1 MALNFFDPKT
11 ELTKDKNLREDDI
24 KTLIDWVNKQAH
36 LPKINEVQA
45 ILFLQSCNYRN
56 EAAKSAIDSYF
67 TVKTFCA
74 DLFGGRN
81 PLQSPLRESLNVA
94 LFAFLPKKTPQ
105 GDTIIF
111 MKLMDSNPDN
121 YNFSVQLK
129 HFDMVCML
137 GLHQEGVSNGH
148 IIVLDMKEVV
158 FGHLTKLGPL
168 AMKKFL
174 YYLQEAMPLRLKGLH
189 YFNIVPFMDKIL
201 ALMRPFMKKELLDM
215 LYLHNTVDDLV
226 KFVPRECLPLDYGGS
241 VESTHVIHE
250 KTKNK
255 LRENCAFFDWEDKQV
270 VDESQRAGK
279 PKNVSDIFGVEGT
292 FKKLELIKKK
302 MSLNLADVKCEYSK
316 NPTLKQED
324 VKSLMEWVNKQ
335 PHLPK
340 INELQAILF
349 LQSCY
354 NRNEA
359 AKAAIDTFF
368 TVKTLCSDLF
378 GGRNPLTSPNKDTM
392 NVSLMTPLPRETPEG
407 HCIFLFKL
415 IDTNPDKYIFGD
427 QLRCFDM
434 MIMRHLHQCG
444 TSNGHLILFDMK
456 GVVFGHVTKL
466 GPLNMKKFLYYL
478 QEAMPVRLKGLH
490 FFNIVPF
497 MDKILALMKP
507 FMKKEMID
515 MLYLHNTVDDLVK
528 QVPRDCLPQEYGG
541 SAESMTIL
549 HEKMKRTLCENS
561 AFFEW
566 EDGQKV
572 DESLRPGKPKNVGDY
587 FGVEGTFKKLELD

>member
-270 VDESQRAGK
+270 VDE
-279 PKNVSDIFGVEGT
+279 T
-292 FKKLELIKKK
+292 TT
-302 MSLNLADVKCEYSK
+302 LAAS
-316 NPTLKQED
+316 
-324 VKSLMEWVNKQ
+324 M
-335 PHLPK
+335 
-340 INELQAILF
+340 
-349 LQSCY
+349 
-354 NRNEA
+354 
-359 AKAAIDTFF
+359 
-368 TVKTLCSDLF
+368 
-378 GGRNPLTSPNKDTM
+378 
-392 NVSLMTPLPRETPEG
+392 
-407 HCIFLFKL
+407 
-415 IDTNPDKYIFGD
+415 
-427 QLRCFDM
+427 
-434 MIMRHLHQCG
+434 
-444 TSNGHLILFDMK
+444 
-456 GVVFGHVTKL
+456 
-466 GPLNMKKFLYYL
+466 YL
-478 QEAMPVRLKGLH
+478 QNNLNQHQKIPTCFWIVIYRRAPTRVTPPPVMPVQPPVVTTQSG
-490 FFNIVPF
+490 
-497 MDKILALMKP
+497 
-507 FMKKEMID
+507 ID
-515 MLYLHNTVDDLVK
+515 ERNTETSTV
-528 QVPRDCLPQEYGG
+528 
-541 SAESMTIL
+541 AEETTI
-549 HEKMKRTLCENS
+549 EETTE
-561 AFFEW
+561 ATTEAPT
-566 EDGQKV
+566 E
-572 DESLRPGKPKNVGDY
+572 
-587 FGVEGTFKKLELD
+587 